1 MEELLPVVAMSLEI
15 LQRNLKTQEL
25 LEWTQEQA
33 EELTAQQESILEAE
47 ERTRLI
53 LESTDEGI
61 FGVDM
66 EGDHL
71 REPRRVPDAGVRLAT
86 R

>member
-1 MEELLPVVAMSLEI
+1 MAAMSLEI

-33 EELTAQQESILEAE
+33 EELKAQQESILEAE

-61 FGVDM
+61 FGTDIDGKITFVNPA
-66 EGDHL
+66 G
-71 REPRRVPDAGVRLAT
+71 VPDAGVRRRT